1 MNQTA
6 IPLNE
11 GADIRLEM
19 LAVLRR
25 QQAAFVSEGPV
36 SVQTR
41 IERLQRVID
50 AIMKYKDRLYKTMSS
65 DFGHRSIN
73 QSSMTDISASLR
85 SLKDAQKNLGKWMKQ
100 EKRKPMFPLGFL
112 GAKARVEYQ
121 PLGVVGCIAPWNF
134 PMQLALQPLA
144 GILAAGNRA
153 MIKLSEHTPQTSQ
166 LMQKMFAEAFSPD
179 EIAVF
184 TGGVEVA
191 QAFSSLPFDHLVFT
205 GAHSVAKHVMQA
217 AAQNLVPVTLEL
229 GGKSPVVLGQSTDI
243 RDAAAKVMWGK
254 TMNAGQICL
263 SPDYIFVPEA
273 QQTAFVDAAKQAI
286 ATMYPNLRDN
296 PDYTSIIN
304 EGHFNRLQGYLMDA
318 REKGAEIIE
327 LNPAGEDFNGQEFYR
342 IAPTLILNP
351 TEEMAVMREEIF
363 GPLMPVKTYNS
374 LDEVLAYIN
383 GHDTPLALY
392 YFGQDKAEEQR
403 LLGHTRSGGV
413 TVNDVMLH
421 AAQDDL
427 PFGGVGASG
436 QGAYRGQDGFKRF
449 SHARAV
455 FSQSKQVSKLA
466 AKMRPPY
473 KK

>member
-25 QQAAFVSEGPV
+25 QQTAFVSEGPV
-36 SVQTR
+36 SAQTR

-50 AIMKYKDRLYKTMSS
+50 MIMKYKDRLYKTMSS

-153 MIKLSEHTPQTSQ
+153 MIKLSEHTPQTSE
-166 LMQKMFAEAFSPD
+166 LMQKMFTEAFSPD

-191 QAFSSLPFDHLVFT
+191 EAFSSLPFDHLVFT

-229 GGKSPVVLGQSTDI
+229 GGKSPVVLGQSADI
-243 RDAAAKVMWGK
+243 QDAAAKVMLGK

-263 SPDYIFVPEA
+263 SPDYVFVPQAQLQAFIEA
-273 QQTAFVDAAKQAI
+273 ARQAT

-304 EGHFNRLQGYLMDA
+304 EQHFNRLQGYLADA

-327 LNPAGEDFNGQEFYR
+327 FNPGDEDFSQQEFYR
-342 IAPTLILNP
+342 IAPTLIINP
-351 TEEMAVMREEIF
+351 AEDMAVMREEIF

-374 LDEVLAYIN
+374 LDEVLDYIN

-392 YFGQDKAEEQR
+392 YFGRDKAEETR
-403 LLGHTRSGGV
+403 LLAHTRSGGV